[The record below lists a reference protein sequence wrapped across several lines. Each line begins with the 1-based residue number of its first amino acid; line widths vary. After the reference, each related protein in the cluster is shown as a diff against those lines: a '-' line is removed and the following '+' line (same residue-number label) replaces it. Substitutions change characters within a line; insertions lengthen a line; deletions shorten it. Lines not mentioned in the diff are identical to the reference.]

1 MMNLR
6 TAAVSVLVVAGSG
19 CNVLSGLLP
28 EVEGSLPPLQTIFIP
43 TPSQVAAAT
52 LAAASAEEQ
61 AVCADGND
69 VATALEARI
78 EALNASIEGER
89 ALLEA
94 LYDAQP
100 TGAGN
105 IVTYTAEAGG
115 RSLNVQLVIDDE
127 DVVITATIDTETPL
141 LAGTYKTD
149 GSEGALTITPEAG
162 EPIVSAWTTD
172 DDALS
177 IARTEG
183 EGAIAAAF
191 NDGPERDTLAVS
203 GTGEGVVT
211 LVAVWNDDGSGAAIE
226 GTEAAGCWGA
236 GADVAD
242 LCTVTCDQEILEA
255 LPEQP

>member
-1 MMNLR
+1 MKNLR
-6 TAAVSVLVVAGSG
+6 TAAVSALVVAASG
-19 CNVLSGLLP
+19 CELLPGLLP
-28 EVEGSLPPLQTIFIP
+28 EVEGSLPPLQAIFIP
-43 TPSQVAAAT
+43 TPSQV
-52 LAAASAEEQ
+52 AAASAEEQ

-69 VATALEARI
+69 VAAALEARI
-78 EALNASIEGER
+78 EALNASIDGER
-89 ALLEA
+89 ALVQA
-94 LYDAQP
+94 LYAAQP

-115 RSLNVQLVIDDE
+115 RSLNVQLVVDDG
-127 DVVITATIDTETPL
+127 DVVITANIDTETPL
-141 LAGTYKTD
+141 IAGTYKQD
-149 GSEGALTITPEAG
+149 GSEGALTITPAEGEA
-162 EPIVSAWTTD
+162 IVSAWTTE

-191 NDGPERDTLAVS
+191 NDGATRDTLAVS

-211 LVAVWNDDGSGAAIE
+211 LVAVWNDDGSGAAVE

-242 LCTVTCDQEILEA
+242 LCTVACTDEILEA
-255 LPEQP
+255 LPAQP